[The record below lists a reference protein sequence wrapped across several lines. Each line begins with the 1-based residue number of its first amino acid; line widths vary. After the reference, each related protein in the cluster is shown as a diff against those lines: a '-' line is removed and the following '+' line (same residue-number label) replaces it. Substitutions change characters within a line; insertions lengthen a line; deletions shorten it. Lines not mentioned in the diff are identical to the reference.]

1 MIIHINGMIGVGK
14 LTVAKLLTE
23 KLDARLIDNHL
34 LIDFV
39 VAMCGRGSDEYF
51 ILLEKLMDVA
61 LDQTAKKPNEIF
73 IFTNALSAKLEEDRA
88 RLDKIRFFADEKNIK
103 FIQVLLE
110 CELEENK
117 RRMVSEDRKL
127 KGKLI
132 DASKLDKI
140 YENHTIYHP
149 TSEFT
154 LKIDTT
160 NLSAESVSNNI
171 KSYIEDIQS
180 V

>member
-1 MIIHINGMIGVGK
+1 MIGIGK
-14 LTVAKLLTE
+14 LTVAKLLAE

-34 LIDFV
+34 LIDLV
-39 VAMCGRGSDEYF
+39 VAMCGRSGDEYF
-51 ILLEKLMDVA
+51 ILIEKLMDVV
-61 LDQTAKKPNEIF
+61 LEHIAKKPDEVF
-73 IFTNALSAKLEEDRA
+73 IFTNALSAKLEEDRE
-88 RLDKIRFFADEKNIK
+88 RLDKIRSFADEKNIK
-103 FIQVLLE
+103 FIQILLE

-132 DASKLDKI
+132 DTNKLDKI
-140 YENHTIYHP
+140 YENHAIYHP

-160 NLSAESVSNNI
+160 SLSAESVSNTI